1 MTTQSKRSTMTL
13 YASKKCP
20 FSHRVMMVLAE
31 KGVVADV
38 KLIELD
44 NKPDEL
50 LELNPYAQV
59 PTLVDRDVI
68 VYESEIIFEYL
79 EERFPHPPLLSVFPI
94 ERAQSRLLTRRIDK
108 DWIPHLTQALY
119 SKDESVIYKSKLE
132 LVKAILEMMPVFK
145 RYRYFMSDDFS
156 IVDCTLAAILYRFP
170 ELGIALPDKAQAIKS
185 YQKRL
190 FDREAFITSVE
201 MLKGGS

>member
-1 MTTQSKRSTMTL
+1 MTTQNKRSTMTL
-13 YASKKCP
+13 YASKNCP

-38 KLIELD
+38 KLIDLD
-44 NKPDEL
+44 KKPDEL

-94 ERAQSRLLTRRIDK
+94 ERAQARLLNKRIDR
-108 DWIPHLTQALY
+108 DWIPYLSQALHANDD
-119 SKDESVIYKSKLE
+119 KTIYQSKLA
-132 LVKAILEMMPVFK
+132 LMKAVLEMLPVFK
-145 RYRYFMSDDFS
+145 RYQYFMSDEFS
-156 IVDCTLAAILYRFP
+156 IVDCTLASILYRLP
-170 ELGIALPDKAQAIKS
+170 ELGIQLPEKAQSIKN
-185 YQKRL
+185 YAKRI
-190 FDREAFITSVE
+190 FDRESFITSIE
-201 MLKGGS
+201 MMKGG